1 MRTPS
6 LTRRQALRTAAA
18 SATSLIACAAPGTA
32 TSSPTTPPGKTGLA
46 EPELVP
52 LPFDPAALRGL
63 SERMIVSHHRNNYGG
78 AVRNLGKV
86 QAELTAL
93 RADAPGF
100 VVAAL
105 RERELTFRNSKSLHE
120 AYFGNLGGDGK
131 RSSSVESLLA
141 ESFGSA
147 GAWEQQFR
155 ATAMGLAG
163 GSGWVVLS
171 FELDTGRLRNVG
183 SGHHTQVQAFSVPLF
198 VLDMYEHA
206 YHIDF
211 GAEAARYVDAFFAN
225 ANWDE
230 VDRRV
235 ALAQRMAASAR

>member
-1 MRTPS
+1 M
-6 LTRRQALRTAAA
+6 
-18 SATSLIACAAPGTA
+18 SATSLIACAAPRVA
-32 TSSPTTPPGKTGLA
+32 TSSPVSAPRKAPPA
-46 EPELVP
+46 EPELLP

-78 AVRNLGKV
+78 AVRNLGKA
-86 QAELTAL
+86 QAELTSL
-93 RADAPGF
+93 RADAPAF

-131 RSSSVESLLA
+131 RTGAVESLLV
-141 ESFGSA
+141 ESFGSTA
-147 GAWEQQFR
+147 AWEQQFR
-155 ATAMGLAG
+155 ATALGLAG

-171 FELDTGRLRNVG
+171 FELDTARLRIVG
-183 SGHHTQVQAFSVPLF
+183 SGHHTQVQAFAVPLF

-206 YHIDF
+206 YHIDY
-211 GAEAARYVDAFFAN
+211 GADAARYVDAFFAN

-230 VDRRV
+230 VDRRL